1 MICIIHES
9 IWDLGW
15 GKKHGSKEYWRKY
28 GNEEFK
34 FVLNSHY
41 STIYKKPNN
50 LLTNYLLKNC
60 FQDLKKIFSK
70 DYFP

>member
-9 IWDLGW
+9 IWDLGL

-28 GNEEFK
+28 GNSKELEFL
-34 FVLNSHY
+34 LNLRY

-50 LLTNYLLKNC
+50 LLN
-60 FQDLKKIFSK
+60 
-70 DYFP
+70 